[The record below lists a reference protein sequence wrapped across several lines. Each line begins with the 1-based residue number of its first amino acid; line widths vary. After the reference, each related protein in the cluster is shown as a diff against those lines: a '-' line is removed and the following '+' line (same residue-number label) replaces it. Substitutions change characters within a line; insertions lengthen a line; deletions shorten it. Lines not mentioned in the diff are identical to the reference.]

1 HTNVGSVTSQ
11 GVVSHATNK
20 MNAAG
25 YRGQGVNIGVLSDS
39 ASATRVAALIA
50 SGDLPA
56 DVTILPGQAG
66 SGSDEGTAMMEI
78 VHDLAPDAKLFFA
91 TAFSGAA
98 SFASNIEDL
107 RFLYH
112 CDIIV
117 DDVTYFNEGVF
128 QDGPIAH
135 AVNDVVADGAM
146 YFSSAANLGELTS
159 GTLGNWGGAFF
170 DRGGAGGPRRE

>member
-1 HTNVGSVTSQ
+1 
-11 GVVSHATNK
+11 
-20 MNAAG
+20 
-25 YRGQGVNIGVLSDS
+25 IGVLSDS

-56 DVTILPGQAG
+56 DVTILPGQDG
-66 SGSDEGTAMMEI
+66 GNRSDEGTAMMEI

-91 TAFSGAA
+91 TAFDGVA
-98 SFASNIEDL
+98 SFASNIEAL
-107 RFLYH
+107 RFVYH

-128 QDGPIAH
+128 QDGPIAQ

-146 YFSSAANLGELTS
+146 YFSSSANSGNLTS
-159 GTLGNWGGAFF
+159 GTSGTWEGDFQNGGAVS
-170 DRGGAGGPRRE
+170 GLIAGGGET